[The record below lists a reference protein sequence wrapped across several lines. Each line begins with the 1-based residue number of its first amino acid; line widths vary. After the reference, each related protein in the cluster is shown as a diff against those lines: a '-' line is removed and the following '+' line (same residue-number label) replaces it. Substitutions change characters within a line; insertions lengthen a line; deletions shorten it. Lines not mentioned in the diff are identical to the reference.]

1 MTSATTAEELVV
13 ARAAEQHAVEQLGGG
28 QCAVGFV
35 EKLVSSPRRPNAWIP
50 LVLAIIAMVVVLSKI
65 GRGADA
71 REP

>member
-1 MTSATTAEELVV
+1 VRRWICREARVVTAQ
-13 ARAAEQHAVEQLGGG
+13 AERLD
-28 QCAVGFV
+28 
-35 EKLVSSPRRPNAWIP
+35 P